1 MTQQPKQFR
10 FSQEKLAALPIPKD
24 GPATYRDTDIPQLGF
39 RIQPSGKAV
48 FFVLK
53 KVAGKTYRKTLG
65 DFKHL
70 PLAAARKHAHAL
82 LAKVAD
88 WQAGDRK
95 ELNPMLRPLDDTKL
109 TFETAFEMY
118 KKSKRKRVTNKERAD
133 ERVQYRFDRYLT
145 GIAGRPLDEL
155 TMPVIANL
163 HDKLTKDFG
172 PVAANRAHEVVRA
185 VFNFL
190 ISKGLWTATNPSKGA
205 SPNSEESRTR
215 ILEKHEIRPFLDA
228 LEAEKNRDFAEF
240 VALLLATGSRKSN
253 LYACEWDELSLPAK
267 TWTIPGEKYKTG
279 KTTTLPLK
287 PQAVALFKMREA
299 RPNKDPRWV
308 FPSKTSESGHIM
320 DYKNQFARLKK
331 AAGFKE
337 ITVKNRSGKLR
348 KRVDFSFHDLRRS
361 FIAFMVSSG
370 RASMPVISAAAG
382 HSSLESM
389 EPYARYAKDAVT
401 KALDAGEDEMQ
412 GQMREAEAEKKR
424 EQRRLSA

>member
-1 MTQQPKQFR
+1 MTQQKRQFR

-24 GPATYRDTDIPQLGF
+24 GPAVYRDTDIPQLCA

-53 KVAGKTYRKTLG
+53 KVCGKTCRKTLG
-65 DFKHL
+65 DLKHL
-70 PLAAARKHAHAL
+70 PLAAARKHAHTL
-82 LAKVAD
+82 LGKVAD
-88 WQAGDRK
+88 WLAGDRK
-95 ELNPMLRPLDDTKL
+95 ELNPMIRPLDDTKL
-109 TFETAFEMY
+109 TFETAFQMY
-118 KKSKRKRVTNKERAD
+118 VKSKRKRVTNKERAD

-145 GIAGRPLDEL
+145 AIAGRPVDEL
-155 TMPVIANL
+155 TMTVVGNL
-163 HDKLTKDFG
+163 HEKLTKDFG

-215 ILEKHEIRPFLDA
+215 ILEPHEIKPFLDA
-228 LEAEKNRDFAEF
+228 LQAEKNRDFAEF
-240 VALLLATGSRKSN
+240 VALLLATGCRKGN
-253 LYACEWDELSLPAK
+253 LYSAEWDEIDLEAK
-267 TWTIPGEKYKTG
+267 AWKIPGEKYKNG

-287 PQAVALFKMREA
+287 PQAVALFRMRQD
-299 RPNKDPRWV
+299 RKTKDPRWV
-308 FPSKTSESGHIM
+308 FPSQTSESGHVM

-337 ITVKNRSGKLR
+337 ITVKDRSGKLR

-389 EPYARYAKDAVT
+389 EPYAQFAKDAVT

-412 GQMREAEAEKKR
+412 QQMQEAEAEKN
-424 EQRRLSA
+424 RLSA